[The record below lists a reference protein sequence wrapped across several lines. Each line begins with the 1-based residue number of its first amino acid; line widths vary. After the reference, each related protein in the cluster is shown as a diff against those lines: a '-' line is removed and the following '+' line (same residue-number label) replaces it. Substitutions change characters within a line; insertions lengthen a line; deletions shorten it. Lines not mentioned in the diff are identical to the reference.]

1 MIYTLSVSRGS
12 RLPSDQPSRTLRLDY
27 TSTTATAPP
36 FRSRPLRDSHAPTA
50 RHETNR
56 HANLLQ
62 KPRNVPRAPGSP

>member
-1 MIYTLSVSRGS
+1 MIYTLSELDA
-12 RLPSDQPSRTLRLDY
+12 LPSDQPSQPLRLDY

-36 FRSRPLRDSHAPTA
+36 FRSRPLRDSHAHTA
-50 RHETNR
+50 CHETNR